1 MLPSTHRT
9 QEGGS
14 GTFPSQ
20 TALANRVQSSERERE
35 RENKQT
41 HKLTNKNFTSDI
53 SSVLSSSPR
62 TQEGGGGTFPFR
74 TALADGV
81 RKKRK
86 TEKETERKRTNK
98 QTHRQTKQES
108 YL

>member
-1 MLPSTHRT
+1 VLPSTHRT

-20 TALANRVQSSERERE
+20 TALANRVRSSERERKKEEE
-35 RENKQT
+35 RTNKQK

-81 RKKRK
+81 RSS
-86 TEKETERKRTNK
+86 ER
-98 QTHRQTKQES
+98 ES
-108 YL
+108 E